1 MFTRFDEKQ
10 RAVDYFGE
18 QLVRAGYNYYGNEIM
33 YSGVSGTEMTCEIY
47 FGVCHG
53 WVKRVS
59 CATTEQ
65 ATQRSFSLSL
75 SLSPSLPPSCL
86 SVWVWLFAMHRTCW
100 QCIGGILST
109 FASHGERQVSS
120 AFHWSEPQPYA
131 PASQGS

>member
-75 SLSPSLPPSCL
+75 SLSLSLPPSLL
-86 SVWVWLFAMHRTCW
+86 SVCLGVVVCNAPHVLAMHRWYTINVCVTW
-100 QCIGGILST
+100 
-109 FASHGERQVSS
+109 
-120 AFHWSEPQPYA
+120 
-131 PASQGS
+131 